1 MNVVCLHL
9 NVRAYVRIRNINI
22 RYDEIPLFDY
32 YFVLKCFGTW
42 QSFCLFRASTSTS
55 TFMVHGFLLC
65 FCYECVYICIY
76 AYWVLCPQL
85 CWAQL
90 IYTIE
95 ILTQITIIIPWGELF
110 QFRFW
115 LCGGTRSFT
124 SKWLR
129 RGFASPAD
137 FWILAIK
144 GRCWMVW
151 QHCRRQP
158 VPKSDEWTY

>member
-1 MNVVCLHL
+1 MCARMYVFVILISGMTKFRCLIIILSWNVSALDSHSVYFVHPHPLPHSWFMAFCCVFVMNVCIFVYMRIECCAL
-9 NVRAYVRIRNINI
+9 NCVELN
-22 RYDEIPLFDY
+22 
-32 YFVLKCFGTW
+32 
-42 QSFCLFRASTSTS
+42 SFT
-55 TFMVHGFLLC
+55 
-65 FCYECVYICIY
+65 
-76 AYWVLCPQL
+76 Q
-85 CWAQL
+85 
-90 IYTIE
+90 TIE